1 MRLLMVL
8 LVAGFG
14 LSTALAQDITLKLWS
29 TSGFT
34 PASSKPD
41 VGPAYED
48 AYRQFEQEN
57 PGIKIEYEVIAGGPD
72 SLSKFLTAASR
83 DNLPD
88 LAVLDGFWIA
98 RILETGKLQPLD
110 DYWSKEDQAGW
121 LKEAVDTVTFDG
133 SVYAVPFYTGWRG
146 LFYNIKTLKD
156 LGYDGPPSDWDSF
169 LAFAEKAKAEG
180 MWATMLPGI
189 GDSEV
194 TALHMLSMFWGLG
207 GQLVDDSGKP
217 IFFEGKNREALET
230 TYSIYRELV
239 EKGYMPS
246 DIATLGESGLHAYFY
261 TGESATIAE
270 SSSRV
275 TTFYQDSP
283 ALVDNL
289 GAADYPLPGDASPVP
304 MFGGYTYGIFTDD
317 AARRDAAWKFIHFM
331 TRPDVLGE
339 LNALAGYIPI
349 VSEIWNQPF
358 YRDDALMQQFRAIVE
373 SGRMKARP
381 PVPIYPVITSVWS
394 SQVAD
399 VISGKLT
406 PAAAV
411 DTARDLVMQEYE
423 RLINR

>member
-1 MRLLMVL
+1 MRSLVIVILAVL
-8 LVAGFG
+8 ATGAAF
-14 LSTALAQDITLKLWS
+14 AQDITLMLWS

-34 PASSKPD
+34 PASGKPA
-41 VGPAYED
+41 VAAAYEA
-48 AYRQFEQEN
+48 AYRQFEQEH
-57 PGIKIEYEVIAGGPD
+57 PGIKIEYEVIAGGAD
-72 SLSKFLTAASR
+72 ALSKFLTAASR

-98 RILETGKLQPLD
+98 RILQTGKLQALD
-110 DYWSKEDQAGW
+110 DYWTDEAQAGW

-133 SVYAVPFYTGWRG
+133 TVYAVPFYTGWRG
-146 LFYNIKTLKD
+146 LFYNINTLHD
-156 LGYDGPPSDWDSF
+156 LGYDAPPTDWDEF
-169 LAFAEKAKAEG
+169 LDFAESAKTAG
-180 MWATMLPGI
+180 MWAIMLPGI
-189 GDSEV
+189 GQSET

-207 GQLVDDSGKP
+207 GQLVDDTGKP
-217 IFFEGKNREALET
+217 IFFEGANRDALET
-230 TYSIYRELV
+230 TFSLYRELV

-246 DIATLGESGLHAYFY
+246 DIATLSESGLHPYFY

-275 TTFYQDSP
+275 TTFQQDSP
-283 ALVDNL
+283 SLIDNL
-289 GAADYPLPGDASPVP
+289 GAADYPLPNGAKPVP
-304 MFGGYTYGIFTDD
+304 MFGGYTYGIFTED
-317 AARRDAAWKFIHFM
+317 AARRDAAWEFIEFM

-349 VSEIWNQPF
+349 VNEIWEQPF
-358 YRDDALMQQFRAIVE
+358 YRDDPLMQQFRAIVE

-381 PVPIYPVITSVWS
+381 PVPIYPIITNVWS

-406 PAAAV
+406 PAEAV
-411 DTARDLVMQEYE
+411 DIARDLVMPEYE

>member
-1 MRLLMVL
+1 MRWLMVIL
-8 LVAGFG
+8 LAVLVSSVAF
-14 LSTALAQDITLKLWS
+14 AQEITLMMWS

-34 PASSKPD
+34 PASGKPE
-41 VGPAYED
+41 VAAAYEA

-72 SLSKFLTAASR
+72 ALSRFLTAASR

-98 RILETGKLQPLD
+98 RILQTDKLQPLD
-110 DYWSKEDQAGW
+110 DYWTIESQAGW

-133 SVYAVPFYTGWRG
+133 TVYAVPFYTGWRG
-146 LFYNIKTLKD
+146 LFYNIAIVKD
-156 LGYDGPPSDWDSF
+156 LGYDSPPTDWDDF
-169 LAFAEKAKAEG
+169 LAFAEKAKAAG

-189 GDSEV
+189 GESET

-207 GQLVDDSGKP
+207 GQLVDDTGKP
-217 IFFEGKNREALET
+217 IFFEGENRVALET
-230 TYSIYRELV
+230 TYSLYRELV
-239 EKGYMPS
+239 EKGYMPT
-246 DIATLGESGLHAYFY
+246 DIATLAESGLHPYFY

-275 TTFYQDSP
+275 TTFHQDSP
-283 ALVDNL
+283 ALIDNL
-289 GAADYPLPGDASPVP
+289 GAADYPLPGGASPVP

-317 AARRDAAWKFIHFM
+317 AARRDAAWTFIEFM
-331 TRPDVLGE
+331 TRPEILGE

-349 VSEIWNQPF
+349 VNEIWEQPF
-358 YRDDALMQQFRAIVE
+358 YRDDPLMQQFRAIVE

-381 PVPIYPVITSVWS
+381 AVPIYPMITSVWS

-399 VISGKLT
+399 VIAGKLT

-411 DTARDLVMQEYE
+411 DNARDFVMQEYE
-423 RLINR
+423 RLLNR